1 MKLELTI
8 PTHLKEI
15 KLLQYQKF
23 LKIAKE
29 NEESEFL
36 HQKMVQIF
44 CGIDLR
50 DVANIKRKD
59 VASITSNLGLLFNS
73 NHKLIQRFKIGG
85 AEFGFIPNLDDM
97 TQGEYVDLDTYI
109 TDWDEMHKAMAVLY
123 RPITNKA
130 GDRYEIEEYKG
141 SVTYSD
147 VMRHAPIDVVLGA
160 VVFFYHLGNELL
172 KSTLTYLE
180 ENPKITDIVNKHN
193 LANDGDGITLSMLS
207 LKEMLEDLMKFQNLA
222 FINV

>member
-8 PTHLKEI
+8 PTHLNEI

-44 CGIDLR
+44 CGIDLK

-59 VASITSNLGLLFNS
+59 VIQITNNLGTLFNKD
-73 NHKLIQRFKIGG
+73 HKFINRFKIGG

-109 TDWDEMHKAMAVLY
+109 VDWNDMHRAMAVLF
-123 RPITNKA
+123 RPITNKT
-130 GDRYEIEEYKG
+130 GDRYKIEEYKG
-141 SVTYSD
+141 TESYAD
-147 VMRHAPIDVVLGA
+147 LMKHAPLDVVLGA

-180 ENPKITDIVNKHN
+180 GKQMKTDIASKHN
-193 LANDGDGITLSMLS
+193 LGKDGDGTLRSML
-207 LKEMLEDLMKFQNLA
+207 LLRETLEDLMKFQNLPYT
-222 FINV
+222 NV

>member
-85 AEFGFIPNLDDM
+85 TEFGFIPNLDDM

-147 VMRHAPIDVVLGA
+147 VMRHAPLDVVLGA